1 MNKLRVFL
9 VDDHAAMREGL
20 KLLINA
26 QPDMEVIGQAGDG
39 RTALQRVP
47 ESRPEVVVMDIS
59 LPVLNGVQVTEG
71 IKRLYPGVR
80 ILALTRHRDLGYL
93 RQVMQ
98 AGASGYVL
106 KQAAADALVGAIRT
120 IAAGG
125 TYLDPELASRV
136 MNGYLGRQPSKELSQ
151 QAELSERE
159 VEVIRL
165 IAWGRSNKEIA
176 AHLGISVK
184 TVEYHKSR
192 AMEKLSLHSRTDIV
206 RYAVQQG
213 WLQDV

>member
-136 MNGYLGRQPSKELSQ
+136 MNGYLGRQPSKEVSQ

>member
-136 MNGYLGRQPSKELSQ
+136 MNGYLGRQPSREVSQ